1 MIELINSL
9 GHPNF
14 IVYLNVSKE
23 TATAAYK
30 RKNELEAAAELGDD
44 DLEKLET
51 YTKPAEALK
60 GFFEELA

>member
-1 MIELINSL
+1 MIELVNAV

-30 RKNELEAAAELGDD
+30 RKNELEATAELGEDD
-44 DLEKLET
+44 IEKLET

-60 GFFEELA
+60 GYFEELA